1 MLDFLKTPFANG
13 AIMSADA
20 ILIRLLVA
28 FLFGLAAAGLYR
40 YSRPASEVLPTF
52 PLTLVLLSILIAM
65 VTLVIGESVARA
77 FSLVGTLSIVR
88 FRTVVRDTGDTAFV
102 ILAVVLGMAVGVN
115 APVVGMI
122 GFAVVGGA
130 AFLVRPRPTAWMR
143 LPFLL
148 RMRVALGYEMDE
160 LVGPAFQQH
169 VARHR
174 LHSLETAKQGVSIDA
189 TYGVALR
196 AEESAEQLV
205 KALNRVDGVQGVSI
219 QRIDSAEE

>member
-1 MLDFLKTPFANG
+1 MPDVLKAPFVNG

-20 ILIRLLVA
+20 VLIRLLLA

-115 APVVGMI
+115 APMVGMI
-122 GFAVVGGA
+122 GFAVVASA
-130 AFLVRPRPTAWMR
+130 AFLVRPRPAAWMR

-148 RMRVALGYEMDE
+148 RMRVTLGYEMDQ

-169 VARHR
+169 VTRHR

-189 TYGVALR
+189 TYRVALR
-196 AEESAEQLV
+196 AEESAEQLL
-205 KALNRVDGVQGVSI
+205 KALNRVDGVQGISI
-219 QRIDSAEE
+219 ERVDSAEE